1 MRQFVI
7 FRKMKRA
14 SMQRTLS
21 TGSDLVNVFM
31 ANGATGFLHIL
42 VLVIGLIIFFAGNE
56 YKVKGI
62 FALIKI

>member
-7 FRKMKRA
+7 FRKMKLT
-14 SMQRTLS
+14 SVQRTLS
-21 TGSDLVNVFM
+21 TGSDLVNLLM

-42 VLVIGLIIFFAGNE
+42 VLVIGLIILFAGNE
-56 YKVKGI
+56 YKVEGI